1 MYLINLV
8 LKLTWLQETDL
19 GPMLSYLILGFLPFI
34 KHDALSLSAKDDMRY
49 EKVR

>member
-1 MYLINLV
+1 M
-8 LKLTWLQETDL
+8 KFDL
-19 GPMLSYLILGFLPFI
+19 ASEDRLGSHAFLFDIILGFLPFI

>member
-1 MYLINLV
+1 MEI
-8 LKLTWLQETDL
+8 KFDL
-19 GPMLSYLILGFLPFI
+19 ASEDRLGSHAFLFDIGFSDFLPFI